1 MILTAGFVLGEAFG
15 LLKIVAVEMAL
26 TVTLVFGLALLL
38 CLIVEEAGAGEREKA
53 IRQAE
58 KVKSNSQAIRAY
70 SRWLLLALFFLGGG
84 ILRGRQAVE
93 WSRREQ
99 ALLLDGERGT
109 VFGTLCSVKKSGDY
123 QILDRK
129 SVV

>member
-70 SRWLLLALFFLGGG
+70 SRWLLLALFFSA
-84 ILRGRQAVE
+84 AVFAGKTGC
-93 WSRREQ
+93 RVEQ
-99 ALLLDGERGT
+99 KGT
-109 VFGTLCSVKKSGDY
+109 GPPA
-123 QILDRK
+123 
-129 SVV
+129 